1 VIQLDKILLRAFEEY
16 YGKELGKVMLKDMK
30 EFKPDYYRIM
40 GILISFYDK
49 DFPIRKSLK
58 SENRH
63 WNEVRK

>member
-1 VIQLDKILLRAFEEY
+1 MIQLDKILLRAFEEY

>member
-1 VIQLDKILLRAFEEY
+1 MIQLDKILLRAFEEY
-16 YGKELGKVMLKDMK
+16 YGKELGKVMLRDMK

-40 GILISFYDK
+40 AILISFYDK